1 MGDGLFAFLML
12 GGLLLGG
19 AWSYWVVA
27 RALRTNRWA
36 ARILAAL
43 LSLGGML
50 GGFLLA
56 GGLTPTPQGSM
67 VMAVAGLLVL
77 SPYAYV
83 AWRTRRRNQA
93 EAKVSAA
100 HTSAPDFSAPP
111 SATADSPAPTP
122 AVAPIVPELFHLVA
136 SPAGATQPGAAAR
149 STSNPLPHRYR
160 FTYQGFSGEE
170 GQRTVLVQSIGENG
184 ANTYLEG
191 RCEQARAPRT
201 FRTDRISGQL
211 VDMDTGE
218 LLQVHELLALV
229 PERSYVDVSPPT
241 SSRPKVQ
248 EWRNAV
254 LFTGFPQKRRDE
266 LEEMAEAAGWLVR
279 GSVGPTLDYMVTG
292 PKAGTS
298 KLAQAQEHGTI
309 VVGED
314 DFLAMLHS

>member
-1 MGDGLFAFLML
+1 MGNGLLAL
-12 GGLLLGG
+12 LLLGG
-19 AWSYWVVA
+19 LVLGGAWAYRVVA
-27 RALRTNRWA
+27 TALQARRWP
-36 ARILAAL
+36 ARILAAV
-43 LSLGGML
+43 LSVGGM
-50 GGFLLA
+50 F
-56 GGLTPTPQGSM
+56 GGLCVGGGMAPQPHGSPMM
-67 VMAVAGLLVL
+67 VVLGLLVL
-77 SPYAYV
+77 SPYAVV
-83 AWRTRRRNQA
+83 AWRAHRRKRTA
-93 EAKVSAA
+93 EDRTAPAA
-100 HTSAPDFSAPP
+100 SAPP
-111 SATADSPAPTP
+111 AAPAAPAAPADRPEPAL
-122 AVAPIVPELFHLVA
+122 APIAPEQFHLVA

-201 FRTDRISGQL
+201 FRTDRINGPL

-241 SSRPKVQ
+241 PSRPKAQ

-254 LFTGFPQKRRDE
+254 LFTGFPQQRRDE

>member
-1 MGDGLFAFLML
+1 MAPQPHGSPMM
-12 GGLLLGG
+12 
-19 AWSYWVVA
+19 VV
-27 RALRTNRWA
+27 L
-36 ARILAAL
+36 
-43 LSLGGML
+43 
-50 GGFLLA
+50 
-56 GGLTPTPQGSM
+56 
-67 VMAVAGLLVL
+67 GLLVL
-77 SPYAYV
+77 SPYAVV
-83 AWRTRRRNQA
+83 AWRAHRRKRTA
-93 EAKVSAA
+93 EDRTAPAA
-100 HTSAPDFSAPP
+100 SAPP
-111 SATADSPAPTP
+111 AAPAAPAAPADRPEPAL
-122 AVAPIVPELFHLVA
+122 APIAPEQFHLVA

-201 FRTDRISGQL
+201 FRTDRINGPL

-241 SSRPKVQ
+241 PSRPKAQ

-254 LFTGFPQKRRDE
+254 LFTGFPQQRRDE